1 MTAFSNPLSYLVK
14 CDKIIALTMIMK
26 EKQCF
31 QKIQE
36 LCST

>member
-1 MTAFSNPLSYLVK
+1 MTAFSNPLK